1 MEKQKSSN
9 HVNLNHYFLMIKEL
23 FNNFGFKLEEY
34 NHHHFHI
41 LHWRSCLA
49 VTEVEIVGTAARAV
63 RNGKFGK

>member
-41 LHWRSCLA
+41 LRRRRWHE
-49 VTEVEIVGTAARAV
+49 VPEVEIVGTAARAV